1 MNIDRQ
7 LAQSIVDRSMQII
20 DCNINIMDARG
31 VIIASGDPARVGEI
45 HQGALLVLSR
55 QKVIEIDEA
64 FAPKLDG
71 VRPGVNLPLRAGDE
85 VVGCIGLTGDPA
97 EVARFAELVRL
108 AAETMLEQ
116 ARLADLVA
124 RDARMREEFVL
135 ALVRG
140 EALEP
145 SRLEWATRSGLD
157 PALPR
162 VAVVIEVDG
171 GGLERE
177 ALLVELQRLHTLI
190 ATPQRGHLAATLSL
204 DEVVVL
210 MPAAADPAV
219 HRRLVE
225 DLARRLRGRSPLG
238 LQFAL
243 GRAFEGADG
252 VARSYR
258 VAAATLSVG
267 RRNGGA
273 GDVFVYDD
281 LRLPVLVAS
290 LGDGWQRHELAEP
303 ARRLAAADRKGE
315 LARTLAAWF
324 DNGMQHARTAA
335 ALGIHRN
342 TLDYRMKRVAEICG
356 VDLGATADLMLLYL
370 ALQVDETR

>member
-31 VIIASGDPARVGEI
+31 VIIASGDPARVGET

-140 EALEP
+140 EALDP
-145 SRLEWATRSGLD
+145 ARLEWATRSGLD

-162 VAVVIEVDG
+162 VAVVIEVDD

-177 ALLVELQRLHTLI
+177 ALLVELQRLHTLVS
-190 ATPQRGHLAATLSL
+190 TPQRGNLVATLSL
-204 DEVVVL
+204 AEIVVL
-210 MPAAADPAV
+210 MPVVAD
-219 HRRLVE
+219 RRRQVE

-238 LQFAL
+238 FRIAL
-243 GRAFEGADG
+243 GRAFEGTDG

-258 VAAATLSVG
+258 VAAATLAVG
-267 RRNGGA
+267 KRGGSEA
-273 GDVFVYDD
+273 EVFVYDD

-290 LGDGWQRHELAEP
+290 LGEGWQREELAEP

-315 LARTLAAWF
+315 LARTLGAWF
-324 DNGMQHARTAA
+324 DNGMQHARTAL

-342 TLDYRMKRVAEICG
+342 TLDYRMKRIAEICG
-356 VDLGATADLMLLYL
+356 LDLGATGDLMLLYL

>member
-1 MNIDRQ
+1 VNIDRQ

>member
-1 MNIDRQ
+1 VNIDRQ

-31 VIIASGDPARVGEI
+31 VIIASGDPARVGET

-140 EALEP
+140 EALDP
-145 SRLEWATRSGLD
+145 ARLEWATRSGLD

-162 VAVVIEVDG
+162 VAVVIEVDD

-177 ALLVELQRLHTLI
+177 ALLVELQRLHTLVS
-190 ATPQRGHLAATLSL
+190 TPQRGNLVATLSL
-204 DEVVVL
+204 AEIVVL
-210 MPAAADPAV
+210 MPVVAD
-219 HRRLVE
+219 RRRQVE

-238 LQFAL
+238 FRIAL
-243 GRAFEGADG
+243 GRAFEGTDG

-258 VAAATLSVG
+258 VAAATLAVG
-267 RRNGGA
+267 KRGGSEA
-273 GDVFVYDD
+273 EVFVYDD

-290 LGDGWQRHELAEP
+290 LGDGWQREELAEP

-315 LARTLAAWF
+315 LARTLGAWF
-324 DNGMQHARTAA
+324 DNGMQHARTAL

-342 TLDYRMKRVAEICG
+342 TLDYRMKRIAEICG
-356 VDLGATADLMLLYL
+356 LDLGATGDLMLLYL

>member
-85 VVGCIGLTGDPA
+85 VVGCIGLTGDPG

-140 EALEP
+140 AALDP
-145 SRLEWATRSGLD
+145 ARLEWATRSGLD

-190 ATPQRGHLAATLSL
+190 STPQRGHLAATLSL
-204 DEVVVL
+204 DEIVVL
-210 MPAAADPAV
+210 MPAAGDPAV
-219 HRRLVE
+219 HRRQVE

-238 LQFAL
+238 LRLAL
-243 GRAFEGADG
+243 GRAFEGTDG

-267 RRNGGA
+267 KRSGT

-303 ARRLAAADRKGE
+303 ARRLATADRKGE

-342 TLDYRMKRVAEICG
+342 TLDYRMKRIEEICG
-356 VDLGATADLMLLYL
+356 VDLGATADLLLLYL
-370 ALQVDETR
+370 ALRVDETR